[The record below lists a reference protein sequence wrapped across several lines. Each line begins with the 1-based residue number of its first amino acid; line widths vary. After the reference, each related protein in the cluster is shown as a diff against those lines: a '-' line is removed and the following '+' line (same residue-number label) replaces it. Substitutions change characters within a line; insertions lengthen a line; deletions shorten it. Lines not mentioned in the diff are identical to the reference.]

1 MATIK
6 QKESTKLFLEVETG
20 VAADGSATYSRRTI
34 QHVNPALSDDNAYDL
49 AAAIGALQVY
59 PVNGVS
65 RQDTVTLV
73 RE

>member
-1 MATIK
+1 MAITK
-6 QKESTKLFLEVETG
+6 NAQNTKLFLSVESGT
-20 VAADGSATYSRRTI
+20 AADGSATYSRRTI

>member
-6 QKESTKLFLEVETG
+6 QKESTKLFLSVETG

-34 QHVNPALSDDNAYDL
+34 QHVNPTLSDDNAYDV
-49 AAAIGALQVY
+49 AAALGSLQVY
-59 PVNGVS
+59 PVNSVE
-65 RQDTVTLV
+65 RQDTVVLV